1 MMAIRDPCRET
12 CTVTSSEDLFTS
24 VGNQNDL
31 ALDDPDELV
40 LVSVPVALARPGV
53 RRKMQ
58 QIDAELGQAGRIA
71 ESAARAGASRFVV
84 GRRVSSG
91 SLAPRDCGH
100 LDLRHQQTRCQSR
113 RQAAPGLSVP

>member
-1 MMAIRDPCRET
+1 MMAIRDP

-31 ALDDPDELV
+31 ALDDPYELV

-58 QIDAELGQAGRIA
+58 
-71 ESAARAGASRFVV
+71 
-84 GRRVSSG
+84 
-91 SLAPRDCGH
+91 
-100 LDLRHQQTRCQSR
+100 
-113 RQAAPGLSVP
+113 